1 MTSLRDVRVELR
13 DVLRDNLTDPI
24 TARADDGKEWIY
36 EDYPRMDAQKP
47 RIGLS
52 DVLLE
57 YSSLSIGTAKRVK
70 NGAVQITVMLDEDS
84 SKFDVD
90 GDGNVENEEQVLN
103 YFVERIEDVII
114 DNQDTLRDS
123 LDARYVLP
131 QDTTVLR
138 PDGENILKA
147 DITVEAEF
155 VN

>member
-13 DVLRDNLTDPI
+13 DLFRANIDDPI
-24 TARADDGKEWIY
+24 AARANDGKEWIY

-70 NGAVQITVMLDEDS
+70 NGAVQVTVMLDEDG

-90 GDGNVENEEQVLN
+90 DDGTIENEEQVLN
-103 YFVERIEDVII
+103 YFIERVEDVII
-114 DNQDTLRDS
+114 ENQTTLRDN
-123 LDARYVLP
+123 LHARYVLP
-131 QDTTVLR
+131 QDTNVIR
-138 PDGENILKA
+138 PDGESILKA